1 VRQGRDLYFIRL
13 MVRVVRDLAIDE
25 LIVAGDCL
33 DRGPR
38 GDRVID
44 YLRRQPNASI
54 VWGNHDI
61 AWLGACLGQEAL
73 IAHVLRVSLRYRRLS
88 QIEEGYGITV
98 QPLEHLV
105 RTVYADDPAACYTC
119 KGSGL
124 REQIQMQRM
133 QKAAAIIQFKLE
145 GPMIQRNPEWN
156 LDHRRLL
163 HKIDYKAG
171 TIELDGKTYPLKDKH
186 LPTIDPKD
194 PYKLSPEE
202 ATCMERIRM
211 SFIRSQKLWNHV
223 KFL

>member
-73 IAHVLRVSLRYRRLS
+73 IAHVLRISTRYRRLS
-88 QIEEGYGITV
+88 QLEEGYGITL

-105 RTVYADDPAACYTC
+105 RAAYADDPAKCYVP
-119 KGSGL
+119 KGTGL
-124 REQIQMQRM
+124 RETLTMARL
-133 QKAAAIIQFKLE
+133 QKAAAVRQFKLE
-145 GPMIQRNPEWN
+145 GQTIQRNPEFEM
-156 LDHRRLL
+156 DHRRLL
-163 HKIDYKAG
+163 HQINHAAG
-171 TIELDGKTYPLKDKH
+171 TIEIDGVTHPLRDTYF
-186 LPTIDPKD
+186 PTMDPAN
-194 PYKLSPEE
+194 PYELSAEE
-202 ATCMERIRM
+202 RACLERTRQ
-211 SFIRSQKLWNHV
+211 SFLASQKLWDH
-223 KFL
+223 